1 MIRAGNTAFYEQVCI
16 GCIPLFAAMSTS
28 ERPADLRSWLS
39 TEAGLK
45 GARLESTLEKCRV
58 GEIFSLDE
66 MRELAAMPALFK
78 ENFPAP
84 LTRGKIAEALAK
96 DTSNRDAVQTEQDT
110 NTFENISTAQ
120 PAKIGGVQGLPE
132 GKRSVTFRSFFP
144 AFFRSSFLPL

>member
-1 MIRAGNTAFYEQVCI
+1 MRDSVSVSS
-16 GCIPLFAAMSTS
+16 PLLAAMSTS

-66 MRELAAMPALFK
+66 MRELVAIPEVFK
-78 ENFPAP
+78 DQFPAA
-84 LTRGKIAEALAK
+84 LTRFKITEALAK
-96 DTSNRDAVQTEQDT
+96 DTTTGDAVQTDNRIDNFNEAPT
-110 NTFENISTAQ
+110 PQ

-132 GKRSVTFRSFFP
+132 GKRSVTFRSFCT
-144 AFFRSSFLPL
+144 SSLLILLCDRR